1 MKMKYR
7 LRIHWT
13 LLSALLVILAG
24 FAGCND
30 DDPDPNPNAYV
41 NNWIYDQMDFWY
53 YWQDDLPA
61 KPNKNQEP
69 DAFFESLLS
78 SADRFSWIQDNF
90 IELLNSL
97 EGVTKEAGFEL
108 ILYYESEGSSNVI
121 AQLLYVKPNSP
132 AEDAGL
138 KRGDIV
144 THINGQQITDTNYS
158 ELLGATSSPYTIEFK
173 SLDIDNE
180 TFLPAETRSLT
191 PVEYAENPNYFHTV
205 IDTGD
210 KKIGYY
216 VYNFFSDGPSGGAAS
231 YNAEMDNIFNEFK
244 GAGITDLV
252 LDLRFNRGGSE
263 SSAVNLASQIAPG
276 ISSSTLFAKREYNEG
291 VTKEIL
297 ADPELGADFLNTY
310 FTNKAE
316 NIGSLISGRLYV
328 LTGSNT
334 ASASEL
340 VINGLRAYM
349 DVVLIG
355 DVTVGKN
362 VGSISLFE
370 ENNPDNLWGMQP
382 IVVKI
387 FNSLGQSDY
396 TDGFTPD
403 VLDEDNSLYLFPLG
417 DANEP
422 LLSKAIEQITGTSSM
437 GRKGARL
444 STLRRG
450 RTVGS
455 TLLRKPG
462 TLVIELPAALP
473 TPGN

>member
-1 MKMKYR
+1 M
-7 LRIHWT
+7 LLT
-13 LLSALLVILAG
+13 LTV

-30 DDPDPNPNAYV
+30 DDPDPNPNAHV

-53 YWQDDLPA
+53 YWHDDLPA

-69 DAFFESLLS
+69 DTFFASLLS
-78 SADRFSWIQDNF
+78 GDDRFSWIQDDF

-97 EGVTKEAGFEL
+97 EGVTKEAGYEL
-108 ILYYESEGSSNVI
+108 ILYYESQGSSNVI
-121 AQLLYVKPNSP
+121 AQVLYIKPNSP

-138 KRGDIV
+138 KRGDVI

-158 ELLGATSSPYTIEFK
+158 ELLGATSSPYTIQFEA
-173 SLDIDNE
+173 LDIDNE

-191 PVEYAENPNYFHTV
+191 PVEYAENPNYFRTI

-231 YNAEMDNIFNEFK
+231 YNAEMDNIFSEFK
-244 GAGITDLV
+244 SAGITDLI

-276 ISSSTLFAKREYNEG
+276 VSGTTLFAKREYNEA

-310 FTNKAE
+310 FTSKAE
-316 NIGSLISGRLYV
+316 NIGSQTSGRLYV
-328 LTGSNT
+328 LTGSST

-370 ENNPDNLWGMQP
+370 ENNPDNTWGMQP

-396 TDGFTPD
+396 TEGFVPD
-403 VLDEDNSLYLFPLG
+403 ILDEDNSLYLFPLG
-417 DANEP
+417 NANEP

-437 GRKGARL
+437 GRKGSRL
-444 STLRRG
+444 AAITRG
-450 RTVGS
+450 HTVSS
-455 TLLRKPG
+455 TLLRKPS
-462 TLVIELPAALP
+462 TLVVDLPARS
-473 TPGN
+473 PGN